1 MSRSIAAGNCPRSHN
16 SFRPVLVRSRTTRP
30 DIDAEAQVKL
40 LKAELARVR
49 LELRELKWATNAFVR
64 SMI

>member
-1 MSRSIAAGNCPRSHN
+1 MQRSSATGGCTHSHN
-16 SFRPVLVRSRTTRP
+16 TFRPALVRSRATRP
-30 DIDAEAQVKL
+30 VVGAEAEVKS

>member
-1 MSRSIAAGNCPRSHN
+1 MQREIATGSCAHSQNLFRPALPRS
-16 SFRPVLVRSRTTRP
+16 RPTRP
-30 DIDAEAQVKL
+30 IVGAEAEVKL

-49 LELRELKWATNAFVR
+49 IELRELKWATNAFVR